1 MLLTPETLRILDAL
15 ALRTRRSFYGT
26 RQGAHRSQRRGHGV
40 EFSEYRSYEIGDN
53 PRYIDWNLFA
63 RSDKVYI
70 KRYLEEENVSV
81 SIMIDGSAS
90 MMHPTLQRKWE
101 MTKLVAAS
109 TAYIALSCQDPV
121 TISVLGGGHSS
132 QFWSPRALSA
142 VERFF
147 LQEEQRERETSLTTI
162 DIAEETRRAAT
173 RLKFPGVCIVISD
186 FLVPLPTVV
195 SMLGHLQAKNLE
207 IHAVQVLHETDIE
220 PSPNELNANLIDSET
235 GVSRG
240 LILDRSTRETY
251 TKLLTEHNDELRR
264 YCLSQKIQFVS
275 GIAKEPLGDST
286 IATITKMGIFV

>member
-90 MMHPTLQRKWE
+90 MMHQALQPKWQ
-101 MTKLVAAS
+101 MSKLVAAS
-109 TAYIALSCQDPV
+109 AAYIALACQDPV
-121 TISVLGGGHSS
+121 TLTILGGGHSS
-132 QFWSPRALSA
+132 QFFGPRALSA

-147 LQEEQRERETSLTTI
+147 LQEERRQEEAPDATI
-162 DIAEETRRAAT
+162 DIADEARRAAT

-195 SMLGHLQAKNLE
+195 SMLGHLQARNLE
-207 IHAVQVLHETDIE
+207 IHAVQVLHETDIQ
-220 PSPNELNANLIDSET
+220 PSPAHVSAHLIDSET
-235 GVSRG
+235 GAARG
-240 LILDRSTRETY
+240 VALDHSARATY
-251 TKLLTEHNDELRR
+251 AKLLTAHNDELRR

-275 GIAKEPLGDST
+275 SIAREPLDEST
-286 IATITKMGIFV
+286 ISTITKMGIFV